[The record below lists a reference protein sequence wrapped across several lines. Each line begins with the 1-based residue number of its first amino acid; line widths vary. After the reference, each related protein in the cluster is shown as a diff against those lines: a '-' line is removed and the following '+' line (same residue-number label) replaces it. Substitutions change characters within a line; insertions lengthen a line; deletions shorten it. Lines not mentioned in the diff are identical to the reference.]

1 MLRHLLFFL
10 SCSLFK
16 LTAKSSHPSH
26 HQNTL
31 KYYFN
36 TPASNWNEAIP
47 IGNGRMGGMVFGGI
61 NQEIIQTNDDT
72 FWSGEPRDL
81 QKPGTYQYLDEI
93 RKQIKQGNAL
103 EAQKLINTHMLG
115 AWNQSYMPLADI
127 LLQFNERKE
136 VTTNYTRTLD
146 LQKGLVRV
154 SYRQAG
160 VHYKREILAS
170 FPHQAIVIRL
180 TSDKKKALNL
190 IAGLKSLVHYQT
202 HTSHN
207 QLIINGQA
215 PVHVEPNYQGVH
227 DPIYKKDMECVLK
240 GDYLLLKPTE
250 KFLLIAIN

>member
-10 SCSLFK
+10 SCSFFK

-31 KYYFN
+31 NYYFN

-127 LLQFNERKE
+127 LLQFNESKGIA
-136 VTTNYTRTLD
+136 TNY
-146 LQKGLVRV
+146 KE
-154 SYRQAG
+154 
-160 VHYKREILAS
+160 H
-170 FPHQAIVIRL
+170 
-180 TSDKKKALNL
+180 
-190 IAGLKSLVHYQT
+190 
-202 HTSHN
+202 
-207 QLIINGQA
+207 
-215 PVHVEPNYQGVH
+215 
-227 DPIYKKDMECVLK
+227 
-240 GDYLLLKPTE
+240 
-250 KFLLIAIN
+250 